1 MTQACTLCSLFSNT
15 VLKTLERAM
24 REEKEIRRSQMGK
37 GKVKVSILADDILYQ
52 RDPPPPKSRQNT
64 SRNDQ
69 EFQERV
75 QE

>member
-37 GKVKVSILADDILYQ
+37 GKVKVSILVDDILYQ
-52 RDPPPPKSRQNT
+52 RDPPKIPP
-64 SRNDQ
+64 
-69 EFQERV
+69 EHF
-75 QE
+75 